1 MFMQHFIKLS
11 TAVHELSC
19 KQRQRKNRMITGDDA
34 ENNTAFASASVINI
48 LSRKLAIKQPLK
60 IRQNT
65 IYLVGHNTKL

>member
-1 MFMQHFIKLS
+1 MS
-11 TAVHELSC
+11 YRVNRDRE
-19 KQRQRKNRMITGDDA
+19 KNRMRTGDDA